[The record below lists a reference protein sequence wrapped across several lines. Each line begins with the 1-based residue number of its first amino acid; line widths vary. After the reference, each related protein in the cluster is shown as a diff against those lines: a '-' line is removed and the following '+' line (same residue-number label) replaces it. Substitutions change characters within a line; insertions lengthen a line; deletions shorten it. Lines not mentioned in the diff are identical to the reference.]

1 MQTAPPPPLRL
12 CNGVHKSSVSR
23 LLMLQHLH
31 LVLEQL
37 YQVQVRVGDLFV
49 VLLYVREGLLV
60 RWSRAG
66 LTSSAILVLGN

>member
-1 MQTAPPPPLRL
+1 MAPMQTAPPPSHL
-12 CNGVHKSSVSR
+12 CNGVHESFVSR

-37 YQVQVRVGDLFV
+37 YQVQVRVGDLVV

-60 RWSRAG
+60 RW
-66 LTSSAILVLGN
+66 